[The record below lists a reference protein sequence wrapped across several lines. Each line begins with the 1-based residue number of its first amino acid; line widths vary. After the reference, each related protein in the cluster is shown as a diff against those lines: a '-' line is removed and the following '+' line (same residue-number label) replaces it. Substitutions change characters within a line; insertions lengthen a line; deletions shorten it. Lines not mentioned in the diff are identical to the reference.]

1 MTCNLAINSLLFMIC
16 TLSLQFKHWAESA
29 LNLCLFSMWLF
40 RSVLVLNLSSQ
51 TWQQISLSL
60 LALSRLSFFLFKS
73 IFSSFNYLDS
83 VSFFSIVFSLVAKS
97 KSFCLFAVFKFFIIS
112 SRSLSLFVNLSFSSS
127 VLSLWLKGHKSFAK
141 NLHLFLNLQGFGC
154 LFRHPFCHKYHF
166 HRHLGNDAF
175 CILIWTCRNLYHYTS
190 ISQYYF
196 WNLKC
201 FESSLF
207 LRQFVV
213 FTSDAN
219 KQLIRSCWAEN
230 WVWIEMFQFKWIIY
244 SIPKGIKMIFHNVDK
259 THDSIP

>member
-1 MTCNLAINSLLFMIC
+1 MVVFGYILECSGFVFEHISCLVSPFFRYLMVALFSLKKLFLSLCIFFLNSFILFISHFVLCFFFSWTKSFDMTCNLAINSLLFMIC

-60 LALSRLSFFLFKS
+60 LALPRLSIFLFKS

-83 VSFFSIVFSLVAKS
+83 VSFFSIVFSLVTKS

-141 NLHLFLNLQGFGC
+141 NLHLF
-154 LFRHPFCHKYHF
+154 
-166 HRHLGNDAF
+166 
-175 CILIWTCRNLYHYTS
+175 
-190 ISQYYF
+190 
-196 WNLKC
+196 
-201 FESSLF
+201 
-207 LRQFVV
+207 
-213 FTSDAN
+213 
-219 KQLIRSCWAEN
+219 
-230 WVWIEMFQFKWIIY
+230 
-244 SIPKGIKMIFHNVDK
+244 
-259 THDSIP
+259 